1 MNHEGSNSDR
11 ASTMHNCKRFNAC
24 LVCGHPLFANGGS
37 VFENSCVLRHKN
49 CSKNTLLLALHKQAE
64 ALGLAPLDL
73 LTQRLAELY
82 YRIIQALGDVSLEQF
97 HTTEPEGHLLLLL
110 PGSDLK
116 VRAVFSPHFQS
127 EAIYHEVL
135 MTPGELQQQK
145 TRLLARIK
153 DATASAA
160 GTGHNHS
167 AEHLM
172 ASELKNGED
181 HWNGRKKEEIALE
194 ILITERLALKI
205 LASAGMDR
213 ELASRPFLACPA
225 EFREIAGQV
234 LSTPGDE
241 VHLQATITKNKPTE
255 VV

>member
-1 MNHEGSNSDR
+1 
-11 ASTMHNCKRFNAC
+11 MHDGKRFSAC

-37 VFENSCVLRHKN
+37 VFENSRVLRHKN

-64 ALGLAPLDL
+64 ALGLAPQDL

-97 HTTEPEGHLLLLL
+97 QTTEREGHLFLLL

-116 VRAVFSPHFQS
+116 VRAVFSPYLQS

-135 MTPGELQQQK
+135 MTPGEIQQQK
-145 TRLLARIK
+145 TRLLGRIK
-153 DATASAA
+153 EATAAAA
-160 GTGHNHS
+160 GAGHNHS
-167 AEHLM
+167 AEYLM

-181 HWNGRKKEEIALE
+181 HWNGRKKEEMAMK
-194 ILITERLALKI
+194 ILATERLALKI

-213 ELASRPFLACPA
+213 ELVSRPFSACPA
-225 EFREIAGQV
+225 ELREIAGQI
-234 LSTPGDE
+234 LSTPDDD
-241 VHLQATITKNKPTE
+241 VHLQATISKNKLTE